1 MERTLNSVQK
11 QTTNDVFHHLA
22 FSLRIQNVTRIN
34 NKEGSHHTGKKKE
47 EKKSALVENKSS
59 FDQKISATGSFSL
72 HKDINIQ

>member
-34 NKEGSHHTGKKKE
+34 NKEGSHHTGKKKR
-47 EKKSALVENKSS
+47 EKKSALDENKSS
-59 FDQKISATGSFSL
+59 FDQKRFLQLGVSHFIKT
-72 HKDINIQ
+72 